1 MKTNYSHIL
10 FVLLLTSIT
19 GGCNKILDVK
29 DPINSI
35 TSNQVFLTDEQAGYA
50 LNGMYSYLIN
60 GGTAEV
66 GSGQS
71 SLGTDLFSAGG
82 VTMMTGYSS
91 DELYDPAMGGNFAF
105 YNETVNNLT
114 VLTPGKSGKLW
125 TTAYKAIYNANSLIE
140 GVNEATSK
148 ELTEAG
154 KKRIKGEA
162 LAIRAMSYFYLVN
175 LFEKI
180 PLALTID
187 FNKTKGLP
195 SANPNDVYTQIIND
209 LEESIGYLSDK
220 FEGNNIERIRV
231 SKWYSKALLARVYL
245 YRKNYSKA
253 YELANDLI
261 QETSLFKL
269 EDLNTVF
276 KYNSREVI
284 FQLKQD
290 NTNGNATPEGYSIT
304 GAYLT
309 PQLLNAFEPGD
320 NRRTEWT
327 KDITA
332 APSIPA
338 GTTPSKYKLTLLYAL
353 PYGFRSEYYVV
364 IRLAEMYLIRAEANL
379 LLNAANKN
387 KAIDDLNALR
397 GRAGL
402 TNLPYTLTDVQVTD
416 AIAQER
422 RVELFAEWG
431 HRWLDLKR
439 TNKAND
445 VLSQISYKQPWKTYQ
460 LLYPVPRN
468 EIVWDNNL
476 SQNIGYY

>member
-10 FVLLLTSIT
+10 FVLLLTGIT
-19 GGCNKILDVK
+19 CSCNKILDVK
-29 DPINSI
+29 DPVNSI

-50 LNGMYSYLIN
+50 LNGMYSHLIN
-60 GGTAEV
+60 GGTAEAAN
-66 GSGQS
+66 GLSI
-71 SLGTDLFSAGG
+71 LGTDLFSAGG
-82 VTMMTGYSS
+82 VTIMTGYSS
-91 DELYDPAMGGNFAF
+91 DELYYPALSGNSAF
-105 YNETVNNLT
+105 YNENVNNLT
-114 VLTPGKSGKLW
+114 VLNPGKSEKLW
-125 TTAYKAIYNANSLIE
+125 TSAYKAIYNANSLIE
-140 GVNEATSK
+140 GVDESTSK

-187 FNKTKGLP
+187 FNKTKGLS
-195 SANPNDVYTQIIND
+195 SANPNDIYTQIISD

-220 FEGNNIERIRV
+220 FEGDNTERIRV

-253 YELANDLI
+253 YGLANDLI

-290 NTNGNATPEGYSIT
+290 NTNGNATPEGYTIT
-304 GAYLT
+304 GAYLS

-327 KDITA
+327 NEITA
-332 APSIPA
+332 GPAVPA
-338 GTTPSKYKLTLLYAL
+338 GTTPGKYKLTLLYSL
-353 PYGFRSEYYVV
+353 PYAFRSEYYVV
-364 IRLAEMYLIRAEANL
+364 IRLAEMYLIRAEATL

-387 KAIDDLNALR
+387 NAIDDLNALR

-402 TNLPYTLTDVQVTD
+402 TNLPYSLTDVQVIN

-439 TNKAND
+439 TDKANT
-445 VLSQISYKQPWKTYQ
+445 VLSQISYKQPWKSYQ

-468 EIVWDNNL
+468 EIIWDNNL
-476 SQNIGYY
+476 SQNTGYY